1 MMALGLLCIPRGGAS
16 MADEQ
21 GAKSFWQTIPG
32 LFTGLATVL
41 TAITGLVIAL
51 NQVGYFQKSSSD
63 RPFGT
68 ATIAQVVPRPTPI
81 GIVREPIAN
90 RTGAGHAQDDALSGV
105 WLNNMLSAKNGQPE
119 SRLVITRLPGGNR
132 IIQGWGNCEPRQ
144 CDWGAAPLAIVAGDS
159 RNDLNGRRATTKLVH
174 VIASKNRED
183 VNFLTLIGTGSPNTL
198 TVRRRYE
205 AYVNGQLTTQSERVA
220 VYTRAQQ

>member
-1 MMALGLLCIPRGGAS
+1 

-51 NQVGYFQKSSSD
+51 NPVGYFQKSSSE
-63 RPFGT
+63 RPSST
-68 ATIAQVVPRPTPI
+68 ATTAQAVARATPN

-132 IIQGWGNCEPRQ
+132 IIQGWGNCEHKQ
-144 CDWGAAPLAIVAGDS
+144 CDWGAAPLTIVAGDS
-159 RNDLNGRRATTKLVH
+159 RNDLNGLRATTKLVN
-174 VIASKNRED
+174 VMPSKNRED
-183 VNFLTLIGTGSPNTL
+183 VSFLTLIGTSSANTL

-205 AYVNGQLTTQSERVA
+205 AYVNAQLTTQIERLA